1 MNKLIVFSAS
11 WCGPCKRLAPAVAE
25 LMEKYPDN
33 IVKYDVDVEVELRE
47 DFEITAV
54 PTLILVDDDGQEI
67 SRKLG
72 ILDKDSL
79 ESFLL
84 G

>member
-25 LMEKYPDN
+25 LIEKYPDN
-33 IVKYDVDVEVELRE
+33 VVKYDVDVEVELRD

-54 PTLILVDDDGQEI
+54 PTLILVDNDGQEI

-72 ILDKDSL
+72 IMDKDSL

>member
-25 LMEKYPDN
+25 LIEKYPDN
-33 IVKYDVDVEVELRE
+33 VVKYDVDVEVELRD

-54 PTLILVDDDGQEI
+54 PTLILVDNDGQEI

>member
-1 MNKLIVFSAS
+1 MSKLIVFSAS
-11 WCGPCKRLAPAVAE
+11 WCGPCKRLAPAIAE

-33 IVKYDVDVEVELRE
+33 VVKYDVDAEVELRE

>member
-25 LMEKYPDN
+25 LIEKYPDN
-33 IVKYDVDVEVELRE
+33 VVKYDVDIEVELRD

-54 PTLILVDDDGQEI
+54 PTLILVDNDGQEI

-72 ILDKDSL
+72 IMDKDSL

>member
-33 IVKYDVDVEVELRE
+33 VVKYDVDVEVELRE

>member
-72 ILDKDSL
+72 IMDKDSL